1 MTYYDFVGVDVAKD
15 KFDVAIDIN
24 GHYKHLIF
32 SNCPKGHKEFHEW
45 LSQHPLIPWVC
56 MEATGH
62 YSVNIADFLVKNA
75 IRVSVVNPFQ
85 VKNFARASLARNKND
100 LIDAKIISQFG
111 QRMNPRV
118 YQATPVEK
126 KEIKD
131 LTKLLD
137 MLKAQLVQLN
147 NQLHSIQGKIA
158 RKALEKMVEKLKKEI
173 AKIEKEIADLVGNNE
188 SLNEQFKLLTSI
200 KGVGKLTAF
209 RIIALMPD
217 VNCFATAK
225 QFAAYIGITPKQNQS
240 GTFIGKTTIS
250 RIGDSRL
257 RKSLYMAAL
266 VAKNFNKGLTNF
278 VSRLQ
283 QKGKNPKTIIC
294 AVMRKLAH
302 IIFGVLKS
310 KQPFNENFAC
320 L

>member
-1 MTYYDFVGVDVAKD
+1 MTHYDFVGVDVAKD
-15 KFDVAIDIN
+15 KFDVAIAIK
-24 GHYKHLIF
+24 GQYKHVVF

-45 LSQHPLIPWVC
+45 LTQHTLVPWVC

-62 YSVNIADFLVKNA
+62 YSVTIADFLVKNA
-75 IRVSVVNPFQ
+75 IRVSVINPFQ

-100 LIDAKIISQFG
+100 CIDAKIIAQFG
-111 QRMNPRV
+111 QRMEPRV
-118 YQATPVEK
+118 YQTAPAEQ
-126 KEIKD
+126 KEVKD

-147 NQLHSIQGKIA
+147 NQLHSTQGIIA
-158 RKALEKMVEKLKKEI
+158 RKALGKLVGTLEKEI
-173 AKIEKEIADLVGNNE
+173 AKIEKKIADLVADNKA
-188 SLNEQFKLLTSI
+188 LNEQFNLLTSI

-217 VNCFATAK
+217 VNSFATAK
-225 QFAAYIGITPKQNQS
+225 QFAAYIGITPKHNQS

-250 RIGDSRL
+250 RLGDSRL

-283 QKGKNPKTIIC
+283 HKGKNPKTIIC

-310 KQPFNENFAC
+310 KQPFDENFAC
-320 L
+320 F